1 MKEPLIYL
9 FLELANP
16 NKDGQSRVISKTEFV
31 DDYSKLHFTNG
42 CNWMSWA
49 NHGSPPHSRRG

>member
-31 DDYSKLHFTNG
+31 DDYSKLHFIL
-42 CNWMSWA
+42 S
-49 NHGSPPHSRRG
+49 